1 MATPTKGNTMKK
13 TIMSLSFI
21 YLLSTALFAES
32 NTSGKVFFNH
42 STDLSEDG
50 INAFNMKRAYLT
62 LANDVSESVSYKVT
76 YDIGNN
82 DGGSAYTAFLKVAMV
97 KWKTN
102 LGNVMI
108 GMQGMN
114 MFKTMENTWGHRF
127 IAKMPMDTYKYS
139 ASADLG
145 IGLGRSFGPVSTS
158 VLITNGGGYKK
169 AESDSNKKLSI
180 HAVYG
185 ESKLNK
191 KDGFN
196 GGLSFS
202 MEPYDIDSVTT
213 SNTNIVCIF
222 AGNAGNGFRGGFEFD
237 TKNRDDVSGQII
249 SAYGTYKLND
259 KLSILARLDQVDAD
273 TSKNDDG
280 VRAIIA
286 GVHYSAAKGLTIAPT
301 VRVRAPEEGD
311 SERSIVLNFQFKF

>member
-1 MATPTKGNTMKK
+1 MTGIMKK
-13 TIMSLSFI
+13 PNISFSFI
-21 YLLSTALFAES
+21 FFLSTVLFAES

-42 STDLSEDG
+42 STDMSENG

-62 LANDVSESVSYKVT
+62 LDNDVSEFVSYKVT

-82 DGGSAYTAFLKVAMV
+82 DGGSAHTAFLKVAMV
-97 KWKTN
+97 KWKTSF
-102 LGNVMI
+102 GNVMI

-145 IGLGRSFGPVSTS
+145 IGLNRSFGPISTS
-158 VLITNGGGYKK
+158 ALITNGSGYKK
-169 AESDSNKKLSI
+169 AESDSHKKLSI

-185 ESKLNK
+185 ESQLNK

-196 GGLSFS
+196 VGLSFS
-202 MEPYDIDSVTT
+202 MEPYDKDSL
-213 SNTNIVCIF
+213 NTENKNVMGIF
-222 AGNAGNGFRGGFEFD
+222 AGYAGNGFRSGFEFD
-237 TKNRDDVSGQII
+237 TKTQEDVSGQIFCI
-249 SAYGTYKLND
+249 YATYKIND
-259 KLSILARLDQVDAD
+259 KLSILARLDQVDTN
-273 TSKNDDG
+273 TSKDSDG
-280 VRAIIA
+280 IQAIIA

-301 VRVRAPEEGD
+301 VVRVKAPEEGD
-311 SERSIVLNFQFKF
+311 SENSIVLNFQFNF

>member
-1 MATPTKGNTMKK
+1 MRGKMKES
-13 TIMSLSFI
+13 IISLSFI
-21 YLLSTALFAES
+21 CFLSTALFAES

-42 STDLSEDG
+42 STDLSEGG

-62 LANDVSESVSYKVT
+62 LDNDVSESVSYKVT

-82 DGGSAYTAFLKVAMV
+82 DGGSAHTAFLKVAMM
-97 KWKTN
+97 KWKTS

-127 IAKMPMDTYKYS
+127 IDKMPMDTYGFS

-145 IGLGRSFGPVSTS
+145 VGLSRPFGPIATS
-158 VLITNGGGYKK
+158 ALITNGGGYKK
-169 AESDSNKKLSI
+169 AESDSYKKLSI

-202 MEPYDIDSVTT
+202 MEPYDKDSLTT
-213 SNTNIVCIF
+213 ENTNVTGIF
-222 AGNAGNGFRGGFEFD
+222 AGYAANGFRGGFEFD
-237 TKNRDDVSGQII
+237 TKTQEEESGKIV
-249 SAYGTYKLND
+249 SAYGTYKLSD
-259 KLSILARLDQVDAD
+259 KLSILARLDMAD
-273 TSKNDDG
+273 PNIEVEKDG
-280 VRAIIA
+280 TQAVIA
-286 GVHYSAAKGLTIAPT
+286 GFHFFADKGLTVAPT
-301 VRVRAPEEGD
+301 FRMTTPEGGN
-311 SERSIVLNFQFKF
+311 SENSIVVNFQFTF

>member
-1 MATPTKGNTMKK
+1 MKK
-13 TIMSLSFI
+13 AIRFLSFI
-21 YLLSTALFAES
+21 YLLSTVLFSES

-42 STDLSEDG
+42 STNLSEDG
-50 INAFNMKRAYLT
+50 MNAFNMKRAYLT
-62 LANDVSESVSYKVT
+62 LVNDVSESVSYKVT

-145 IGLGRSFGPVSTS
+145 IGLSQSFGPVSTS
-158 VLITNGGGYKK
+158 VLITNGGGFKK
-169 AESDSNKKLSI
+169 AELDTHKKLSI

-202 MEPYDIDSVTT
+202 MEPYDKDSLNTE
-213 SNTNIVCIF
+213 NTNVIGIF
-222 AGNAGNGFRGGFEFD
+222 AGYAGNGFRGGFELD
-237 TKNRDDVSGQII
+237 TKTRNDMSETII
-249 SAYGTYKLND
+249 STYGTYKLND
-259 KLSILARLDQVDAD
+259 KLSILVRLDQVDAN
-273 TSKNDDG
+273 TSKDSDG
-280 VRAIIA
+280 IQAIIA
-286 GVHYSAAKGLTIAPT
+286 GIHYIAAKGLTIAPT
-301 VRVRAPEEGD
+301 VRVKVPEEGD
-311 SERSIVLNFQFKF
+311 SENSIVLNFQFDF

>member
-1 MATPTKGNTMKK
+1 MKK
-13 TIMSLSFI
+13 EIRSMSFI
-21 YLLSTALFAES
+21 CLLSTALFAES
-32 NTSGKVFFNH
+32 NPSGKVFFNH
-42 STDLSEDG
+42 TTDLSEDG
-50 INAFNMKRAYLT
+50 INAFNIKRAYLT

-76 YDIGNN
+76 YDVGSN
-82 DGGSAYTAFLKVAMV
+82 DGGSAHTAFLKVAMV
-97 KWKTN
+97 KLKTN
-102 LGNVMI
+102 FGDVSLGT
-108 GMQGMN
+108 QGMN

-145 IGLGRSFGPVSTS
+145 IGLSRSFGPLSTS
-158 VLITNGGGYKK
+158 ALITNGVGYKK
-169 AESDSNKKLSI
+169 AESDSHKKLSI
-180 HAVYG
+180 HAAYG

-213 SNTNIVCIF
+213 SNTNIVGIF
-222 AGNAGNGFRGGFEFD
+222 AGYAGNGFRGGFEFD

-280 VRAIIA
+280 VQAIIA
-286 GVHYSAAKGLTIAPT
+286 GVHYNAAKGLTIAPT
-301 VRVRAPEEGD
+301 VRVRATEEGD
-311 SERSIVLNFQFKF
+311 SENSIVLNFQFKF

>member
-1 MATPTKGNTMKK
+1 MKTP
-13 TIMSLSFI
+13 IISLSFI
-21 YLLSTALFAES
+21 CFLSTALFAES

-62 LANDVSESVSYKVT
+62 LDNDVSESVSYNLT

-82 DGGSAYTAFLKVAMV
+82 DGGSAHTAFLKVAMV
-97 KWKTN
+97 KWKTS

-127 IAKMPMDTYKYS
+127 IAKMPMDTYGFS

-145 IGLGRSFGPVSTS
+145 IGLSRSFGPIFTS
-158 VLITNGGGYKK
+158 ALITNGGGYKK
-169 AESDSNKKLSI
+169 AESDSHKKLSI

-196 GGLSFS
+196 GGFSFS
-202 MEPYDIDSVTT
+202 MEPYDKDSLATE
-213 SNTNIVCIF
+213 NTNVTGIF
-222 AGNAGNGFRGGFEFD
+222 TGYARNGFRGGFEFD
-237 TKNRDDVSGQII
+237 TKTQEDVSGQIFCI
-249 SAYGTYKLND
+249 YATYKIND
-259 KLSILARLDQVDAD
+259 KLSILARLDQVDAN
-273 TSKNDDG
+273 TSKDSDG
-280 VRAIIA
+280 IQVIIA
-286 GVHYSAAKGLTIAPT
+286 GIHYIAAKGLTIAPT
-301 VRVRAPEEGD
+301 VRVKAPEEGE
-311 SERSIVLNFQFKF
+311 SENSIVLNFQFDF

>member
-1 MATPTKGNTMKK
+1 MKTP
-13 TIMSLSFI
+13 IISLSFI
-21 YLLSTALFAES
+21 CFLSTALFAES

-50 INAFNMKRAYLT
+50 INAFNIKRAYLT
-62 LANDVSESVSYKVT
+62 LDNDVSESVSYKVT

-82 DGGSAYTAFLKVAMV
+82 DGGSAHTAFLKVAMV
-97 KWKTN
+97 KWKTS

-145 IGLGRSFGPVSTS
+145 IGLSRSFGPVSTS
-158 VLITNGGGYKK
+158 ALITNGGGYKK
-169 AESDSNKKLSI
+169 AESDSHKKLSI
-180 HAVYG
+180 HADYG

-196 GGLSFS
+196 GGFSFS
-202 MEPYDIDSVTT
+202 MEPYDKDSLATE
-213 SNTNIVCIF
+213 NTNVTGIF
-222 AGNAGNGFRGGFEFD
+222 TGYARNGFRGGFEFD
-237 TKNRDDVSGQII
+237 TKTREDVSGQILCI
-249 SAYGTYKLND
+249 YATYKIND
-259 KLSILARLDQVDAD
+259 KLSILARLDQVDAN
-273 TSKNDDG
+273 TSKDSDG
-280 VRAIIA
+280 IQVIIA
-286 GVHYSAAKGLTIAPT
+286 GIHYIAAKGLTIAPT
-301 VRVRAPEEGD
+301 VRVKAPEEGE
-311 SERSIVLNFQFKF
+311 SENSIVLNFQFDF

>member
-1 MATPTKGNTMKK
+1 MKK
-13 TIMSLSFI
+13 SIISLSFI
-21 YLLSTALFAES
+21 CFLSTALFAES

-50 INAFNMKRAYLT
+50 INAFNIKRAYLT
-62 LANDVSESVSYKVT
+62 LDNDVSESVSYKVT

-82 DGGSAYTAFLKVAMV
+82 DGGSAHTAFLKVAMV
-97 KWKTN
+97 KWKTS

-145 IGLGRSFGPVSTS
+145 IGLGRSFGPLSTS
-158 VLITNGGGYKK
+158 ALITNGVGYKK
-169 AESDSNKKLSI
+169 AESDSHKKLSI

-202 MEPYDIDSVTT
+202 MEPYDKDSLTT
-213 SNTNIVCIF
+213 ENTNVVGIF
-222 AGNAGNGFRGGFEFD
+222 AGYAGNGFRGGFEFD
-237 TKNRDDVSGQII
+237 TKTQEGVSGQII
-249 SAYGTYKLND
+249 CIYATYKIND
-259 KLSILARLDQVDAD
+259 KLSILARLDQVDAN
-273 TSKNDDG
+273 TSKDSDG
-280 VRAIIA
+280 IQAIIA
-286 GVHYSAAKGLTIAPT
+286 GIHYIAGKGLTIAST
-301 VRVRAPEEGD
+301 VRVKAPEEGV
-311 SERSIVLNFQFKF
+311 SENSIVLNFQFAF